1 MKRKKGKIFM
11 KYFDFKG
18 EKISRLGFG
27 CMRFKTID
35 GDNSKIDKV
44 ESAKILKEAIGKGL
58 TYIDTAYPYH
68 DQMSERFVG
77 EFLEE
82 NNLRDK
88 IYLASKLP
96 CWLVKEKDDFYRIFK
111 EQLEKLRTDYLDF
124 YLLHSLDIKR
134 FRQMVELGVFD
145 FVDELKEKG
154 LVKNIGFSFHDE
166 YEAFEEIIK
175 AYDWDFCQIQL
186 NYLDIKLQAGL
197 KGYELA
203 KKMGIPVIIMEP
215 VKGGRLANPPAEVR
229 EIMAEFTDL
238 SPAQLALKFPLS
250 LDNVMTVLSGMN
262 TSDQVLE
269 NMAITSADP
278 RLSEKE
284 IEFYYKAREIYK
296 KREQIAC
303 TACEYCLPCTVEI
316 NIPRVF
322 AMWNNA
328 YLYDEA
334 EKSKKAYEEYLK
346 DGVNP
351 EACIECGKC
360 ENICP
365 QSLEIIE
372 GLRKANEFLS
382 K

>member
-1 MKRKKGKIFM
+1 M
-11 KYFDFKG
+11 KYFDFKD
-18 EKISRLGFG
+18 EKISRLGYG

-35 GDNSKIDKV
+35 EDPSQIDKEKSSKI
-44 ESAKILKEAIGKGL
+44 IKEAIEKGL

-68 DQMSERFVG
+68 EKMSEKFVG

-82 NNLRDK
+82 NNLRNE
-88 IYLASKLP
+88 IYLATKLP
-96 CWLVKEKDDFYRIFK
+96 CWLVKEKDDFYKIFN
-111 EQLEKLRTDYLDF
+111 EQLENLRTDYLDF

-134 FRQMVELGVFD
+134 FREMVDLGVFD

-166 YEAFEEIIK
+166 YEAFEEIIM

-186 NYLDIKLQAGL
+186 NFLDINLQAGM
-197 KGYELA
+197 KGYNLA
-203 KKMGIPVIIMEP
+203 KKMGIPVVIMEP
-215 VKGGRLANPPAEVR
+215 VKGGRLANPPQEVLDL
-229 EIMAEFTDL
+229 MDDKNL
-238 SPAQLALKFPLS
+238 SPAQMALKFPLS

-262 TSDQVLE
+262 DIDQVRENLE
-269 NMAITSADP
+269 IASIVAPGD
-278 RLSEKE
+278 LDKDDED
-284 IEFYYKAREIYK
+284 FYDKARAIYK
-296 KREQIAC
+296 SREKIAC

-316 NIPRVF
+316 NIPKVF
-322 AMWNNA
+322 SMWNNA

-360 ENICP
+360 EKICP
-365 QSLEIIE
+365 QSLEIIK
-372 GLRKANEFLS
+372 GLREANEFLS

>member
-1 MKRKKGKIFM
+1 MRRKDDSM
-11 KYFDFKG
+11 KYFDFNG
-18 EKISRLGFG
+18 QKISRLGFG

-35 GDNSKIDKV
+35 GDNGKIDKI
-44 ESAKILKEAIGKGL
+44 ESSKILKEAIENGL

-68 DQMSERFVG
+68 EKMSEVFVG

-82 NNLRDK
+82 NKLRDK
-88 IYLASKLP
+88 IYLATKLP
-96 CWLVKEKDDFYRIFK
+96 CWFVKEKDDFYRIFN
-111 EQLEKLRTDYLDF
+111 EQLEKLRTTYLDF

-134 FRQMVELGVFD
+134 FRQMVDLGVFD
-145 FVDELKEKG
+145 FLDELKGKG
-154 LVKNIGFSFHDE
+154 LVKNVGFSFHDE

-186 NYLDIKLQAGL
+186 NYLDVNLQAGM
-197 KGYELA
+197 KGYNLA
-203 KKMGIPVIIMEP
+203 KEMGIPIVIMEP

-229 EIMAEFTDL
+229 EFMREFTDL
-238 SPAQLALKFPLS
+238 TPAQQAIKFPLS
-250 LDNVMTVLSGMN
+250 LENVMTVLSGMN
-262 TSDQVLE
+262 TSEQVAE
-269 NMAITSADP
+269 NIAIASADP
-278 RLSEKE
+278 SLTEKE
-284 IEFYYKAREIYK
+284 IEFYEKARKIYK
-296 KREQIAC
+296 SREQIAC

-316 NIPRVF
+316 NIPKVF
-322 AMWNNA
+322 SMWNNA

-334 EKSKKAYEEYLK
+334 EKSKKAYQEYLK

-372 GLRKANEFLS
+372 GLRQANEFLS

>member
-1 MKRKKGKIFM
+1 MKRKKGKIM

-27 CMRFKTID
+27 CMRFKTLD

-44 ESAKILKEAIGKGL
+44 ESSKILKEAIEKGL

-96 CWLVKEKDDFYRIFK
+96 CWLVKEKDDFYRIFN
-111 EQLEKLRTDYLDF
+111 EQLEKLRTNYLDF

-145 FVDELKEKG
+145 FVNELKEKG

-186 NYLDIKLQAGL
+186 NYLDINLQAGL

-203 KKMGIPVIIMEP
+203 KEMGIPVVIMEP
-215 VKGGRLANPPAEVR
+215 VKGGRLANPPIEVK
-229 EIMAEFTDL
+229 ELMAKFTDL

-262 TSDQVLE
+262 TSKQVAE
-269 NMAITSADP
+269 NMAIASADP
-278 RLSEKE
+278 NLSDKEKE
-284 IEFYYKAREIYK
+284 FYEKAREIYK

-316 NIPRVF
+316 NIPKVF
-322 AMWNNA
+322 SMWNNA
-328 YLYDEA
+328 FLYDEA
-334 EKSKKAYEEYLK
+334 EKSKKAYQEYLK

-351 EACIECGKC
+351 ETCIECGKC

-365 QSLEIIE
+365 QSLEIIK
-372 GLRKANEFLS
+372 GLKKANEFLS

>member
-1 MKRKKGKIFM
+1 MRRKDDSM
-11 KYFDFKG
+11 KYFDFNG
-18 EKISRLGFG
+18 QKISRLGFG

-35 GDNSKIDKV
+35 GDNGKIDKI
-44 ESAKILKEAIGKGL
+44 ESSKILKEAIENGL

-68 DQMSERFVG
+68 EKMSEVFIG

-82 NNLRDK
+82 NDLRDK
-88 IYLASKLP
+88 IQLATKMP
-96 CWLVKEKDDFYRIFK
+96 CWFVKEKDDFYRIFN
-111 EQLEKLRTDYLDF
+111 EQLEKLRTTYLDF

-134 FRQMVELGVFD
+134 FRQMVDLGVFD
-145 FVDELKEKG
+145 FLDELKGKG
-154 LVKNIGFSFHDE
+154 LVKNVGFSFHDE
-166 YEAFEEIIK
+166 YEAFEEIVK
-175 AYDWDFCQIQL
+175 SYDWDFCQIQL
-186 NYLDIKLQAGL
+186 NYLDINLQAGM
-197 KGYELA
+197 KGYNLA
-203 KKMGIPVIIMEP
+203 KEMGIPIVIMEP

-229 EIMAEFTDL
+229 EFMREFTDL
-238 SPAQLALKFPLS
+238 TPAQQAIKFPLS

-262 TSDQVLE
+262 TSEQVAE
-269 NMAITSADP
+269 NIAIASADP
-278 RLSEKE
+278 SLTEKE
-284 IEFYYKAREIYK
+284 IEFYEKARKIYK
-296 KREQIAC
+296 SREQIAC

-316 NIPRVF
+316 NIPKVF
-322 AMWNNA
+322 SMWNNA

-334 EKSKKAYEEYLK
+334 EKSKKAYQEYLK

-372 GLRKANEFLS
+372 GLRQANEFLS

>member
-1 MKRKKGKIFM
+1 MERKKGKIM

-27 CMRFKTID
+27 CMRFKTLD

-44 ESAKILKEAIGKGL
+44 ESSKILKEAIEKGL

-96 CWLVKEKDDFYRIFK
+96 CWLVKEKDDFYRIFN
-111 EQLEKLRTDYLDF
+111 EQLEKLRTNHLDF

-134 FRQMVELGVFD
+134 FRQIVELGVFD
-145 FVDELKEKG
+145 FVNELKEKG

-186 NYLDIKLQAGL
+186 NYLDINLQAGL

-203 KKMGIPVIIMEP
+203 KKMGIPVVIMEP
-215 VKGGRLANPPAEVR
+215 VKGGRLANPPIKVR

-262 TSDQVLE
+262 SSEQVAE
-269 NMAITSADP
+269 NMAIASADP
-278 RLSEKE
+278 KLSDKEKE
-284 IEFYYKAREIYK
+284 FYEKAREIYK

-316 NIPRVF
+316 NIPKVF

-328 YLYDEA
+328 FLYDEA
-334 EKSKKAYEEYLK
+334 EKSKKDYQEYLK
-346 DGVNP
+346 DGVDP

>member
-1 MKRKKGKIFM
+1 MERKKGKIM

-27 CMRFKTID
+27 CMRFKTLD

-44 ESAKILKEAIGKGL
+44 ESAKILKEAIEKGL

-96 CWLVKEKDDFYRIFK
+96 CWLVKEKDDFYRIFN
-111 EQLEKLRTDYLDF
+111 EQLEKLRTNYLDF

-186 NYLDIKLQAGL
+186 NYLDISLQAGL

-203 KKMGIPVIIMEP
+203 KKMGIPVVIMEP
-215 VKGGRLANPPAEVR
+215 VKGGRLANPPIKVR

-262 TSDQVLE
+262 SSEQVAE
-269 NMAITSADP
+269 NMAIASADP
-278 RLSEKE
+278 NLSDKEKE
-284 IEFYYKAREIYK
+284 FYEKAREIYK

-316 NIPRVF
+316 NIPKVF

-328 YLYDEA
+328 FLYDEA
-334 EKSKKAYEEYLK
+334 EKSKKDYQEYLK
-346 DGVNP
+346 DGVDP

-365 QSLEIIE
+365 QSLEIID

>member
-1 MKRKKGKIFM
+1 MR
-11 KYFDFKG
+11 YFNFKD

-35 GDNSKIDKV
+35 NDASKIDKDQ
-44 ESAKILKEAIGKGL
+44 SSQIIKEAIDKGL

-68 DQMSERFVG
+68 EKMSEKFVG
-77 EFLEE
+77 EFLEK
-82 NNLRDK
+82 NNLKDK
-88 IYLASKLP
+88 IYLASKMP
-96 CWLVKEKDDFYRIFK
+96 CWFVKEKDDFYKIFN
-111 EQLEKLRTDYLDF
+111 EQLKNLRTNHLDF

-145 FVDELKEKG
+145 FIKEIKEKG

-175 AYDWDFCQIQL
+175 SYDWDFCQIQL
-186 NYLDIKLQAGL
+186 NYLDINLQAGL

-203 KKMGIPVIIMEP
+203 KEMGIPVIIMEP
-215 VKGGRLANPPAEVR
+215 VKGGRLANPPQEVKDLL
-229 EIMAEFTDL
+229 ADFTDL
-238 SPAQLALKFPLS
+238 TPAQQAIKFPLS

-262 TSDQVLE
+262 DIDQVRE
-269 NMAITSADP
+269 NIEIASADP
-278 RLSEKE
+278 TLTEKE
-284 IEFYYKAREIYK
+284 KEFYDKARKIYK
-296 KREQIAC
+296 SREQIAC

-322 AMWNNA
+322 SMWNNA
-328 YLYDEA
+328 FLYDEE

-346 DGVNP
+346 EGVNP

-360 ENICP
+360 EKICP
-365 QSLEIIE
+365 QSLEIIK
-372 GLRKANEFLS
+372 GLREANEFLS